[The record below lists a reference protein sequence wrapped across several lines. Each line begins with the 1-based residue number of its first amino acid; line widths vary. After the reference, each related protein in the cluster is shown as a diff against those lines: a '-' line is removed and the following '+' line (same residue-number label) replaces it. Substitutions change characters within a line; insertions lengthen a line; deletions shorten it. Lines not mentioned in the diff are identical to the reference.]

1 MHFRQLTGA
10 QTVRQKVVEE
20 IFFEENKILG
30 ETLYPL
36 FKDVL
41 YPLFTRFGFTLLSSK
56 LILRLQFFSVTIKI
70 LKKLVRS

>member
-41 YPLFTRFGFTLLSSK
+41 YPLFTRFGFTLLSK